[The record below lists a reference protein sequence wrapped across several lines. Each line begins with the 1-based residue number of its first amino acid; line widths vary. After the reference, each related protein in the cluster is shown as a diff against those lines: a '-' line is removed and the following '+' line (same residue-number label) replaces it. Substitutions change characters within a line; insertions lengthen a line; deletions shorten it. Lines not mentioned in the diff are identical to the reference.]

1 LLEDYNMERE
11 ANYAAVGAF
20 VLLVVVMAALFVYWY
35 SEAREHRNYVRY
47 EIYFDGTVSG
57 LTRGAPVRYLGV
69 DVGRV
74 VAMHIDPH
82 NPSRVQ
88 VIVDIDSSTPVS
100 DKTVAELSLQGV
112 TGVLYIDLAQYAGN
126 LRLSEPVPSETYPVI
141 RAARS
146 NFDLLLAS
154 LPQMVGLLSSVLE
167 RAERT
172 LSDANIAAV
181 SRTLASIDK
190 ASVELPDTL
199 REVHLLLADV
209 RSTSAELRATAVSVR
224 GIADDAGPQLHK
236 TLERMAAVAD
246 SLAESTA
253 QLDQLLKENRG
264 DVRAFTR
271 DGLPEL
277 ERLLHDGREA
287 AAQVRD
293 LAQDL
298 RENPSQLIYQA
309 PAQGMEIPR

>member
-1 LLEDYNMERE
+1 MERE

-35 SEAREHRNYVRY
+35 SESREHRNYVRY

-74 VAMHIDPH
+74 VAMHIDPR

-88 VIVDIDSSTPVS
+88 VIVDIDQSAPVS

-112 TGVLYIDLAQYAGN
+112 TGVLYIDLASYAAN
-126 LRLSEPVPSETYPVI
+126 MRLSEPVPSESYPVI

-146 NFDLLLAS
+146 NFDVLLAS
-154 LPQMVGLLSSVLE
+154 LPQMVGLLSNVLE

-172 LSDANIAAV
+172 LSDTNIAAI
-181 SRTLASIDK
+181 SNTLASIEK
-190 ASVELPDTL
+190 ASVALPDTL
-199 REVHLLLADV
+199 RETHLLIADL
-209 RSTSAELRATAVSVR
+209 RTTSTELRNTASSVR
-224 GIADDAGPQLHK
+224 GIADDASPQLHK
-236 TLERMAAVAD
+236 ALERVVAVAN
-246 SLAESTA
+246 SLADTTA
-253 QLDQLLKENRG
+253 QLDQLVLENRT

-271 DGLPEL
+271 DSLPEL

-298 RENPSQLIYQA
+298 RANPSQLIYQA

>member
-1 LLEDYNMERE
+1 MERE

-20 VLLVVVMAALFVYWY
+20 VLLVVVMGALFVYWY
-35 SEAREHRNYVRY
+35 SESREYRNYVRY

-74 VAMHIDPH
+74 VAMHIDPR

-88 VIVDIDSSTPVS
+88 VIVDIDQSAPVS

-112 TGVLYIDLAQYAGN
+112 TGVLYIDLASYAAN
-126 LRLSEPVPSETYPVI
+126 MRLSEPVPSQTYPVI

-146 NFDLLLAS
+146 NFDVLLAS
-154 LPQMVGLLSSVLE
+154 LPQMVGLLSNVLE
-167 RAERT
+167 RAERA
-172 LSDANIAAV
+172 LSDTNIAAV
-181 SRTLASIDK
+181 SHTLASIDK
-190 ASVELPDTL
+190 ASVALPGTL
-199 REVHLLLADV
+199 REVQLLVADL
-209 RSTSAELRATAVSVR
+209 RTTSTELRNTASSVR
-224 GIADDAGPQLHK
+224 GIADDAGPQFHK
-236 TLERMAAVAD
+236 ALDRVVAVSN
-246 SLAESTA
+246 SLADTTA
-253 QLDQLLKENRG
+253 QLDQLVLENRA

-277 ERLLHDGREA
+277 ERLLRDGRD
-287 AAQVRD
+287 AAQQGRD

-298 RENPSQLIYQA
+298 RANPSQLIYQA
-309 PAQGMEIPR
+309 PADGMESPR

>member
-1 LLEDYNMERE
+1 MERE

-20 VLLVVVMAALFVYWY
+20 VLLVVIMAALFVYWY

-47 EIYFDGTVSG
+47 EIYFDGSVSG

-88 VIVDIDSSTPVS
+88 VIVDIDSLTPIS
-100 DKTVAELSLQGV
+100 DQTVAELSLQGV
-112 TGVLYIDLAQYAGN
+112 TGVLYIDLAQN
-126 LRLSEPVPSETYPVI
+126 VPNMRLSEPVPSELYPVI

-154 LPQMVGLLSSVLE
+154 LPQMVGLFSNVLE
-167 RAERT
+167 RAELT
-172 LSDANIAAV
+172 LSDTNIAAFTH
-181 SRTLASIDK
+181 TLASIDK
-190 ASVELPDTL
+190 ASVALPDTL
-199 REVHLLLADV
+199 REVRLLVADL
-209 RSTSAELRATAVSVR
+209 RGTSSELRQAAASVR
-224 GIADDAGPQLHK
+224 GIADDAGPRLH
-236 TLERMAAVAD
+236 TALEHLDTVAS
-246 SLAESTA
+246 SLAEAST
-253 QLDQLLKENRG
+253 QLDQLVVENRAN
-264 DVRAFTR
+264 VRAFTR

-277 ERLLHDGREA
+277 ERLLHDGRDA

-293 LAQDL
+293 LAEQL
-298 RENPSQLIYQA
+298 RANPSQLIYQA
-309 PAQGMEIPR
+309 PAEGMEIPR

>member
-1 LLEDYNMERE
+1 MERE

-35 SEAREHRNYVRY
+35 SESREHRNYVRY

-74 VAMHIDPH
+74 VAMHIDPR

-88 VIVDIDSSTPVS
+88 VIVDIDSTAPVS
-100 DKTVAELSLQGV
+100 EKTVAELSLQGV
-112 TGVLYIDLAQYAGN
+112 TGVLYIDLAEYAAN
-126 LRLSEPVPSETYPVI
+126 MRLSEPVQSETYPVI

-154 LPQMVGLLSSVLE
+154 LPQMVGLLSNVLE

-172 LSDANIAAV
+172 LSDTNIAAV
-181 SRTLASIDK
+181 SHTLASIDK
-190 ASVELPDTL
+190 ASVALPETL
-199 REVHLLLADV
+199 REVQLLVTDL
-209 RSTSAELRATAVSVR
+209 RTTSTELRNAAASVR

-236 TLERMAAVAD
+236 ALDRVVAVAN
-246 SLAESTA
+246 SLADTTA
-253 QLDQLLKENRG
+253 QLDQLVLENRA

-271 DGLPEL
+271 DSLPEL
-277 ERLLHDGREA
+277 ERLLHDGRDA

-298 RENPSQLIYQA
+298 RANPSQLIYQA